1 MSETETTQATESQ
14 EVAAPAEAAPV
25 SFIETLP
32 EDIRME
38 PSLRNFTDAAGLAK
52 SYVQAQRMIGVDK
65 IPIPG
70 QSATDEEWNNVYERL
85 GRPNAPDQYDFNA
98 VDGFEEGDLAS
109 FKQIAHDTGL
119 NGKQAQRMAKSL
131 AEKASAEIEAREA
144 QATTLIGETKA
155 ELEREYGKALDQKMK
170 MAKNAAVQLLG
181 STEPLDNIV
190 LEDGRLLGDHP
201 AIVKLF
207 VQLADAMGED
217 SLEGEPQELI
227 MTPQEA
233 NRKIMELMAKDTPYW
248 DKSHPQHD
256 FYVKEALALREHM

>member
-1 MSETETTQATESQ
+1 
-14 EVAAPAEAAPV
+14 
-25 SFIETLP
+25 
-32 EDIRME
+32 
-38 PSLRNFTDAAGLAK
+38 
-52 SYVQAQRMIGVDK
+52 
-65 IPIPG
+65 
-70 QSATDEEWNNVYERL
+70 
-85 GRPNAPDQYDFNA
+85 
-98 VDGFEEGDLAS
+98 
-109 FKQIAHDTGL
+109 
-119 NGKQAQRMAKSL
+119 
-131 AEKASAEIEAREA
+131 
-144 QATTLIGETKA
+144 
-155 ELEREYGKALDQKMK
+155 MK